1 MKNKRFM
8 RIMHSLQAFVS
19 SILRINF
26 NSFGQNDVLSGV
38 SDKFLVAFR

>member
-8 RIMHSLQAFVS
+8 RIMHSLQASVS

-26 NSFGQNDVLSGV
+26 NSFGQNDVLLHV
-38 SDKFLVAFR
+38 SHKFIVAFR

>member
-8 RIMHSLQAFVS
+8 RIMHSLKASVS

-26 NSFGQNDVLSGV
+26 NSFG
-38 SDKFLVAFR
+38 